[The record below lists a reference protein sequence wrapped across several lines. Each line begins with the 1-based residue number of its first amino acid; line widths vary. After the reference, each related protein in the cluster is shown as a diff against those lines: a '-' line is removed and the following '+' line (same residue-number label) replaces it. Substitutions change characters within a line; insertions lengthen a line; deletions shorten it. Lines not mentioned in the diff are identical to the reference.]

1 MDLSC
6 LTLDRVSR
14 PGFSKTARSR
24 PGHGEAVR
32 DGHDGPA
39 LPLFARRFADDLLK
53 TPAERAQAGESDVQA
68 DLCHV
73 TVRRT
78 QQIHGALDAAALEI
92 AMGRL
97 AEGRAEG
104 PDEVRLRNMRDA
116 GERGNGE
123 RLRVGAVHRV
133 TGAQHSAVELL
144 YPPAHPV
151 ITPPIGDVVVQSCG
165 QGSQATETLMRPP
178 AASLTARPNR
188 RLPAGLAPSMDTLT
202 EMPRRWAI
210 WISVGRSGFRSPSS
224 RRATAGCFHPNLSAS
239 CRWVRWW
246 SARYLTSPSARARP
260 SAVRSH
266 RARNSGSRRCS
277 SSTSS
282 KFGRSLTL
290 TIPPDQGRRSARRV
304 ASLRIALWKPTGF
317 Q

>member
-6 LTLDRVSR
+6 LTLDGVSR

-39 LPLFARRFADDLLK
+39 LPVFARRFADDLLK
-53 TPAERAQAGESDVQA
+53 TPAERAQADEADVQA

-73 TVRRT
+73 TVGRT

-116 GERGNGE
+116 GERVDGE

-133 TGAQHSAVELL
+133 TGAQHSAVDLL
-144 YPPAHPV
+144 YRTAHPV
-151 ITPPIGDVVVQSCG
+151 ITPPTGELLTTSFAK
-165 QGSQATETLMRPP
+165 GSQATETL
-178 AASLTARPNR
+178 LD
-188 RLPAGLAPSMDTLT
+188 L
-202 EMPRRWAI
+202 
-210 WISVGRSGFRSPSS
+210 
-224 RRATAGCFHPNLSAS
+224 
-239 CRWVRWW
+239 
-246 SARYLTSPSARARP
+246 
-260 SAVRSH
+260 
-266 RARNSGSRRCS
+266 
-277 SSTSS
+277 
-282 KFGRSLTL
+282 
-290 TIPPDQGRRSARRV
+290 
-304 ASLRIALWKPTGF
+304 LR
-317 Q
+317 QV

>member
-39 LPLFARRFADDLLK
+39 LPVLARRFDGDLLK
-53 TPAERAQAGESDVQA
+53 APAERNQAGGADVQA
-68 DLCHV
+68 DLRHV
-73 TVRRT
+73 TVGRA

-116 GERGNGE
+116 GECVDGE
-123 RLRVGAVHRV
+123 RLCVGAVHRV
-133 TGAQHSAVELL
+133 TSAQHSAVELL
-144 YPPAHPV
+144 YRPAHPV
-151 ITPPIGDVVVQSCG
+151 ITPPIRDVVVQSCA

-188 RLPAGLAPSMDTLT
+188 RLPAG
-202 EMPRRWAI
+202 
-210 WISVGRSGFRSPSS
+210 
-224 RRATAGCFHPNLSAS
+224 
-239 CRWVRWW
+239 
-246 SARYLTSPSARARP
+246 
-260 SAVRSH
+260 
-266 RARNSGSRRCS
+266 
-277 SSTSS
+277 
-282 KFGRSLTL
+282 FG
-290 TIPPDQGRRSARRV
+290 P
-304 ASLRIALWKPTGF
+304 PTGPLPERP
-317 Q
+317 QRLPE